1 MKEKRTVY
9 IVEKDD
15 CIFKVFDTLAE
26 AKTYMLHEYLKWF
39 DTQVHADNEKFSWV
53 IEDLRTIDEHAY
65 VEDMFYLHEAEYGGD
80 WEKENLIFF

>member
-15 CIFKVFDTLAE
+15 CFFKVFDTLAE
-26 AKTYMLHEYLKWF
+26 AKMYMLHEYLKWF
-39 DTQVHADNEKFSWV
+39 DTQVHADDEKFSWV

-65 VEDMFYLHEAEYGGD
+65 VEDLFYLHEAEYCGD
-80 WEKENLIFF
+80 